1 MDDLL
6 ELSAASHHHLCPK
19 QVLGVRMGML
29 AAKILDMPLPQT
41 DRKRLFV
48 FAETDGCAI
57 SGITASTGC
66 SVNKRTMRLMDF
78 GKVAATFVDTVTD
91 RAIRIHPLPE
101 SRQNAIA
108 IAEAYMRPE
117 PIESRWHAYLY
128 GYQVLDDRLLFS
140 VRSVNLSVYLKD
152 IISTPTAFAVCDH
165 CGEEINNGREIITD
179 TLTLCQAC
187 GGNGYYQEAESLEW

>member
-6 ELSAASHHHLCPK
+6 ERSAASHHHLCPK

-29 AAKILDMPLPQT
+29 AAKILDLPLSQH

-57 SGITASTGC
+57 SGITAATGC

-78 GKVAATFVDTVTD
+78 GKVAATFVDTVTE
-91 RAIRIHPLPE
+91 RAIRIYPLPE
-101 SRQNAIA
+101 SRENAIA
-108 IAEAYMRPE
+108 IAEGHMHPE

-128 GYQVLDDRLLFS
+128 GYQVLDARLLLN
-140 VRSVNLSVYLKD
+140 VKSVNLTVELKN
-152 IISTPTAFAVCDH
+152 IISSPTALAICDL
-165 CGEEINNGREIITD
+165 CGEEINNGREIHTNGK
-179 TLTLCQAC
+179 TVCQAC
-187 GGNGYYQEAESLEW
+187 NGNGYYQIVESLEW